1 MVVVDSRVGTRLVTP
16 VGKFSKEGFVSAMMH
31 NPQKGRILLML
42 ALTKTQDPKEI
53 QRIFDE
59 Y

>member
-1 MVVVDSRVGTRLVTP
+1 MVVVDFRVGTRLVTP

>member
-1 MVVVDSRVGTRLVTP
+1 
-16 VGKFSKEGFVSAMMH
+16 VSVQHLLPA
-31 NPQKGRILLML
+31 KCRILLML

-53 QRIFDE
+53 QRYFNE